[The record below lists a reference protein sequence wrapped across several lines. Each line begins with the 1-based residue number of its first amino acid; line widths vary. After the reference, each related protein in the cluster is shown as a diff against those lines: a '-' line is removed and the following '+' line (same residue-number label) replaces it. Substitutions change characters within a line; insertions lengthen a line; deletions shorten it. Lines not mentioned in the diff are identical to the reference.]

1 MALIAIDY
9 GKSKCGYAIG
19 SVFVSESGTIKT
31 ADLVKKIGRFD
42 TVLFGLPLS
51 MSGNYSTQTF
61 EVIKFAL
68 KIKELGKKVLL
79 LDERVTTKMAKS
91 FEKRDDDRFCAEQ
104 LLLEYIQNPDRA
116 VELKEYKVV
125 ESQPV
130 SCNFAL
136 FVEVPYDELFSV
148 KEGIGFSKNPYI
160 AYTLFKQ
167 GIFVYRVWRDFRE
180 AVTNLEKVPEF
191 VIMNIENRQ
200 VISELDIENLQRLT
214 LFFKVV
220 VK

>member
-19 SVFVSESGTIKT
+19 SVFVAESGTIKT
-31 ADLVKKIGRFD
+31 ADLVKKIERYD

-68 KIKELGKKVLL
+68 KIKNSGKKVLL

-91 FEKRDDDRFCAEQ
+91 FEKKDDDRFSAEQ

-116 VELKEYKVV
+116 IELKEYKVL
-125 ESQPV
+125 ESKPV
-130 SCNFAL
+130 FCNFAV
-136 FVEVPYDELFSV
+136 FIEVPYDGSFSV
-148 KEGIGFSKNPYI
+148 REGIGFSKDPYI
-160 AYTLFKQ
+160 AYTLYKH
-167 GIFVYRVWRDFRE
+167 GIFVYRVWKDFRE
-180 AVTNLEKVPEF
+180 AIINLEKAPEY

-200 VISELDIENLQRLT
+200 VISELDIENLQKLI

-220 VK
+220 IK

>member
-19 SVFVSESGTIKT
+19 SVFVAESGTIKT
-31 ADLVKKIGRFD
+31 ADLVKKIERFD

-68 KIKELGKKVLL
+68 KIKNSGKKVLL

-91 FEKRDDDRFCAEQ
+91 FEKRDDDRFSAEQ
-104 LLLEYIQNPDRA
+104 LLFEYIQNPDRA
-116 VELKEYKVV
+116 IELKEHKVI
-125 ESQPV
+125 EAQPV
-130 SCNFAL
+130 SCNFAV
-136 FVEVPYDELFSV
+136 FVEVPYDESFSV
-148 KEGIGFSKNPYI
+148 KEGIGFSKDPYI
-160 AYTLFKQ
+160 AYTLFKH
-167 GIFVYRVWRDFRE
+167 GVFVYRIWRDFRE
-180 AVTNLEKVPEF
+180 AVVNLEKAPEY

-200 VISELDIENLQRLT
+200 VISELDIKNSQEIV